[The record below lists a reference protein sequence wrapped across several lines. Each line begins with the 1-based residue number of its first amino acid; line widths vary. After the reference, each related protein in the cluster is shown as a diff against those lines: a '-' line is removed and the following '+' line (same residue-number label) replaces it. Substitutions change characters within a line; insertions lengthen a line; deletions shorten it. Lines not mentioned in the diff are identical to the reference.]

1 MRRSGRT
8 SLFQRFLQL
17 AQVFRLQSIWRPK
30 QSRKVEEP
38 RPTESLEDNMDLNQ
52 VVKARKEVD
61 IALSN
66 LTEIMYGPGI
76 NRNWVCFMDRL
87 DANSDMRLVA
97 FAVSDSMTS
106 WELNGLS
113 RQAFPM
119 IERFVESLM

>member
-1 MRRSGRT
+1 MWWPGRT

-17 AQVFRLQSIWRPK
+17 AQVFRLPSLWQPKRPPK
-30 QSRKVEEP
+30 MEEP
-38 RPTESLEDNMDLNQ
+38 LETEPLEDNMDLNQ

-61 IALSN
+61 IAISN